1 MSKKLFARFAATILV
16 ALASLFIFT
25 PAANAGVDDFEF
37 ESMHVDYALSL
48 GEHNIPRLNVTE
60 TLVAI
65 FPEADQNRGI
75 KRLIP
80 DDYKGHGLNTQV
92 TSVLDETGSFR
103 DFTTESVDGFVQVIS
118 KHNDER
124 FVHGRQTY
132 VINYSQNWVVG
143 NFGATDEFYWDVN
156 GTGWAQPFGSVTAT
170 VTLAPELA
178 KVLQTEGISCYAG
191 ASGANGACDKLQVG
205 DAATRIDFAAA
216 NLGPGETLTID
227 LPFKPGLINTGNVSQ
242 VTGTIDF
249 ALFWV
254 FGAVILVVLGWALFY
269 RIQVIG
275 GRSMRKFIPVQ
286 YQGPETPSLAAVAQV
301 ISSPRWKSALI
312 VQAAVNG
319 YVSIANADAG
329 VWTVSKTGKTPTEP
343 AQQQFLER
351 LFRGG
356 LESVDLGSE
365 IDEVESIRIVNVF
378 DDTSKYAEAEALAGG
393 YFSHYAIK
401 TAVRAWLVMLLATA
415 GMLWTAISLDAVV
428 DAGFIGVPIILGL
441 VATFAHFLLLL
452 TKRLPT
458 QAGVDLA
465 GYMDGLKTYIS
476 MAEQSRLEFLQSPK
490 GATREKSM
498 LGQPEIL
505 HLYEQTLPWA
515 ILLGLEKEWTK
526 VLATYYTENNQP
538 AWAPIF
544 VMQSFSLSSLDSA
557 ISQSLAVSSSSGS
570 DGGGSAGGGGG
581 GGGGGGV

>member
-37 ESMHVDYALSL
+37 ESMHVDYSLSL
-48 GEHNIPRLNVTE
+48 SEHNIPRLNVTE

-178 KVLQTEGISCYAG
+178 KVLQTEAVSCYAG
-191 ASGANGACDKLQVG
+191 ASGANDACDKLQVG

-242 VTGTIDF
+242 VVGTIDF
-249 ALFWV
+249 ALFWA

-301 ISSPRWKSALI
+301 ISSPRWKSALL

-319 YVSIANADAG
+319 YVSIANSEAG

-356 LESVDLGSE
+356 LEAVDLGSE

-401 TAVRAWLVMLLATA
+401 TAVRAFLVMLLAIA

-452 TKRLPT
+452 TRRLPT

-465 GYMDGLKTYIS
+465 GYMDGLKTYIG

-490 GATREKSM
+490 GATREKST

-538 AWAPIF
+538 VWAPIF
-544 VMQSFSLSSLDSA
+544 VMHSLSLSGLDSA

-570 DGGGSAGGGGG
+570 GGG